1 MSSKSK
7 FVRCGFNGGTE
18 QEPGRQRHALKRC
31 LASVI
36 AVSLS
41 IVCMVPA
48 AYAQNIDDVSSSP
61 NAVISEGGDS
71 TVVAAPSARNVN
83 VDDKTSEEANTSN
96 GAPTPSETNQD
107 AQQDSSPSSS
117 TTGDSSESSN
127 GATDNKADDS
137 AEATAGNSANDG
149 AQTQA
154 PNDASSQDAKNDS
167 SNATDQSPA
176 KANVQVAATALG
188 GRDFEGQVTKEINGK
203 TYILIGNEQ
212 QLRAIGSDKK
222 VIGRINK
229 VTQTCTQQGPLN
241 YQWVDGAPS
250 SEYAG
255 DADLSDSDTLRDA
268 DASDHDNPLLA
279 CTALTVKKTRTK
291 YYGVSADGTQTDYSA
306 ANTGLTYS
314 ADANYLIFRDIDLS
328 KNAAD
333 TNNTEW
339 TPLMFSGTMLGAVSN
354 DGDTEASLWK
364 AVGADGASVEHTT
377 AARPVI
383 SHVVVNQKDMVSNVK
398 GDQLDVSKQQGIG
411 FFASITNKTV
421 MNSNS
426 LGSAGTAVVS
436 NLKLQDASVTNHTSE
451 SYIPPTLL
459 GMLTSAVGLLLDTLL
474 KALKL
479 LTFGQV
485 DLDLN
490 LQGLLTLHKDN
501 PSNLATGAFAGRI
514 YGDTKVTDCE
524 VADVSVSS
532 VSRMTGGFV
541 GYVEGATRY
550 DAVSGIV
557 GALTNVLSKILG
569 VIPFLGLGDLVDWLL
584 SGTLGLNALIPV
596 GYYNPVIS
604 NSSVNGF
611 KKNVVIGNK
620 DNPQAGGFVGAQIG
634 AIIENSSVTST
645 NGFTVRA
652 TQYAGGFAG
661 ISRNGNVG
669 GLINSL
675 GVDLLSALRPQSL
688 IENSGLTVNGDAK
701 ITVQAEDY
709 AGGFNGAMANA
720 YAVNNSI
727 TASVAVT
734 ADRSHAGGFTGFA
747 SVGWGLEL
755 GTDDTTNASL
765 LKQLTKAV
773 TNLLSSNNGAGEL
786 LSIVGVNPSAIL
798 GTQMKGSL
806 TVAAGGD
813 YAGGLVGEGSGTVIG
828 DSSRNRLQN
837 LTFWKYN
844 NLRDFPQQRST
855 TIEGLE
861 SVTATGSY
869 AGGIAGNLQP
879 TTVAGLLNSVVKI
892 GDIATLKKFDQF
904 AAFTVENMSVTAPAS
919 GLTVTAGSYY
929 AGGAIGCATGGDVA
943 NTNLTNLAT
952 VSARGEAGG
961 FIGFSGPG
969 DAIGAGGLN
978 VLGLIKLSGLLSVA
992 QYSSV
997 AVTASNVNGISG
1009 GFTVAATGKNENNE
1023 TTDYAAGGFYGQA
1036 NSTKTR
1042 ESHVTNLK
1050 SVTADTSTSDGVA
1063 GGFVGFST
1071 TGGLADALS
1080 NAEDSSILDDLIK
1093 GGLLSVN
1100 DLLGAVPYLIPSY
1113 TDTTV
1118 TYVNGGYV
1126 EGDIAG
1132 GYAGNFQSGKVNQF
1146 SETDLK
1152 NDSTLAGVQSRV
1164 QTNPVAVVNL
1174 DHVTGGAYAGG
1185 FGGKVVSG
1193 ALASAGNGG
1202 LSLLGKFGTVDL
1214 ANLLQVVQGYVPFIS
1229 YAGVHSD
1236 ATTVEATSGNK
1247 ISDPDDPGFTVS
1259 ATRFDQSDTQSGS
1272 AGGYIGYGSGV
1283 QVSHSSVTQLRRTD
1297 VKAPK
1302 NLETTGSID
1311 DTYLSKDSSY
1321 AVTAA
1326 RYAGGYIGKMDIG
1339 SAAAVGG
1346 GLSLLGQNVNLNDV
1360 LSVLDVVVS
1369 SIEHSDVTGGIG
1381 GYSVLASTADHRNAN
1396 NEPDPLGMA
1405 GGFAGDIE
1413 GGHIQD
1419 SSSHEFVYIIGQV
1432 SAGGYVGA
1440 MQPGAVA
1447 NVLGEGSVLK
1457 KLANLDNLLSLVQDF
1472 TPTIRNSSTDA
1483 AVCGGAVRAQAASDT
1498 TTRRGMAGGYAG
1510 RNRGGHI
1517 WGNNTAAW
1525 KQENTDGKYNGPQRV
1540 AYAARI
1546 RSVYGAEIAGGYTGF
1561 MEAADTAQ
1569 GGSLSLLGG
1578 LIKAGNL
1585 AGVLSVVYPTEEH
1598 SKVTGPLRNMSYD
1611 QWKTWVDNIGKYG
1624 AYGKEF
1630 TEVATGDGAGSVTDQ
1645 DSLDKFLESYIFG
1658 FNVVAGRAEYKT
1670 GANLHD
1676 SGVAGGH
1683 VGLMRTG
1690 TITDGQSMDVKTV
1703 SAMRAAGGYAGTME
1717 SGSASSFGSIQ
1728 LFGDKGI
1735 KLDLGQ
1741 MLDVAQ
1747 VFVPVVK
1754 SSSVAGYR
1762 KGMKVVATGEDI
1774 THGTGN
1780 AGGYA
1785 GLAVGG
1791 QIWGDLDQ
1799 NGQKLV
1805 KGVTAAGANVSNL
1818 RKVEGRN
1825 NVGGFIGVATAG
1837 AVADV
1842 DTNASEGFLQGILD
1856 SLVSNPASLV
1866 SVLQATV
1873 TTIRGAHVS
1882 SDDPAWG
1889 YTVNGAYES
1898 KDDKG
1903 NTTTKYAL
1911 NAGGFAGSLQA
1922 AILGDK
1928 DSAKGTGSEADP
1940 NNDPASLTVNGLR
1953 AVEGGQY
1960 AGGFFGLADISSVAS
1975 VGGGEAGDKQNTNLL
1990 LKLLKVGNVGVLEA
2004 FRTFIYDGQVN
2015 GVSDGIQI
2023 VAHDST
2029 TKGMLDSKRYTGAAG
2044 GFGGGLINGS
2054 VKQSNVTNLN
2064 SVTGVNYVGGFI
2076 GHLGKSGT
2084 VAADNAQLGTDA
2096 LNLLGATAG
2105 VLDIW
2110 GSHVGDSRVT
2120 GIPDG
2125 YTVTATHHGDNYG
2138 KATDKAT
2145 GREVAGGFVGYADLA
2160 RVKGCASDNLKKVTS
2175 GEIAGGFVGETS
2187 RAYLVDAKVNSV
2199 LVELLL
2205 HVVNALVKLLYLD
2218 KAEQVGVIDLGKWF
2232 PAIFGK
2238 VFDLKVLSEGNV
2250 LYVNLFGLK
2259 VSVALSKADDENQQ
2273 QTDVAIVTIGDSV
2286 IKLPCSKDGID
2297 MNGSSSNLTVQLIKG
2312 NRTRVEQSTVTG
2324 IASGYDVF
2332 GGGATQ
2338 DTDGVKDLSTG
2349 YTGGFAGLN
2358 DEGVLADDHMVYADT
2373 IRGAS
2378 GLVDPFSNTKLKSVW
2393 DFNTMSDI
2401 LGPVDDGHGGKAYN
2415 TYRIYRKAAAN
2426 ASEARTSAQDGNKI
2440 FSQKNTAGDALNTG
2454 LDRWEVKL
2462 FDVVNTYDSS
2472 AVHSS
2477 ASGDAGTT
2485 WVGIKD
2491 AVVDSTDGSTK
2502 TKLDA
2507 YQSPAKAVL
2516 MLDATVTD
2524 NNGGLTP
2531 EPDDG
2536 QDPCGKDGCK
2546 TVDLTLQKVWRN
2558 GQLERPD
2565 AITLEVTATYT
2576 NAAGEQVKAG
2586 KLECFKDDCATEERA
2601 NPFTVTMTAKEN
2613 GSAWSDTWRTKL
2625 TGLPVAF
2632 VDKGSGPNGE
2642 DVTRYYT
2649 YTVKELNMT
2658 YASGDTD
2665 GNAETKTPAEAGY
2678 SVSVKYGTDKD
2689 GKYVVTVTN
2698 FSPLPETGGNGTL
2711 LFVMLG
2717 VLMLAL
2723 GTAWY
2728 LRANRME
2735 PAAAGGAGA
2744 GTALPVGRKRG
2755 RHTR

>member
-1 MSSKSK
+1 M
-7 FVRCGFNGGTE
+7 
-18 QEPGRQRHALKRC
+18 
-31 LASVI
+31 
-36 AVSLS
+36 
-41 IVCMVPA
+41 
-48 AYAQNIDDVSSSP
+48 
-61 NAVISEGGDS
+61 
-71 TVVAAPSARNVN
+71 
-83 VDDKTSEEANTSN
+83 
-96 GAPTPSETNQD
+96 
-107 AQQDSSPSSS
+107 
-117 TTGDSSESSN
+117 
-127 GATDNKADDS
+127 
-137 AEATAGNSANDG
+137 
-149 AQTQA
+149 
-154 PNDASSQDAKNDS
+154 
-167 SNATDQSPA
+167 
-176 KANVQVAATALG
+176 QVAATALG

-212 QLRAIGSDKK
+212 QLRAIGSGKK

-229 VTQTCTQQGPLN
+229 VTQTCMRQGPN
-241 YQWVDGAPS
+241 YQWVDGTPS

-255 DADLSDSDTLRDA
+255 DADLSDSDTLRNA
-268 DASDHDNPLLA
+268 DASDYDNSLA
-279 CTALTVKKTRTK
+279 ICRTKVDAGKTRTR
-291 YYGVSADGTQTDYSA
+291 YYGVNANGTQADYSA

-314 ADANYLIFRDIDLS
+314 ADADYLIFRDIDLS

-354 DGDTEASLWK
+354 DGDTAASLWK
-364 AVGADGASVEHTT
+364 AVGADGASVVHAT

-398 GDQLDVSKQQGIG
+398 GDQLDVRKQQGIG

-436 NLKLQDASVTNHTSE
+436 NLKLQDVSVANHTSE
-451 SYIPPTLL
+451 SYIPETLL
-459 GMLTSAVGLLLDTLL
+459 DMLISAVGGLLDLLLE
-474 KALKL
+474 ALKL

-485 DLDLN
+485 DLGLN
-490 LQGLLTLHKDN
+490 LRGLLTLHKDN

-557 GALTNVLSKILG
+557 GALTKVLSKILN
-569 VIPFLGLGDLVDWLL
+569 VIPFLGLGDLVNWLL
-584 SGTLGLNALIPV
+584 SGTLGLNALVPV

-611 KKNVVIGNK
+611 KENVVIGNK
-620 DNPQAGGFVGAQIG
+620 NNPQAGGFVGAQIG
-634 AIIENSSVTST
+634 AIVENSSVTST
-645 NGFTVRA
+645 NGFTVQA

-669 GLINSL
+669 GLLNSL
-675 GVDLLSALRPQSL
+675 GIDLLSALRPQSL
-688 IENSGLTVNGDAK
+688 IENSNLTVDGDGK
-701 ITVQAEDY
+701 VTVSATDY
-709 AGGFNGAMANA
+709 AGGFSGAMANA
-720 YAVNNSI
+720 YAVNNTISA
-727 TASVAVT
+727 TAAVST
-734 ADRSHAGGFTGFA
+734 DKSHAGGFTGFA

-755 GTDDTTNASL
+755 GTDDATNASL

-773 TNLLSSNNGAGEL
+773 AKLLSGSGSGAGEL
-786 LSIVGVNPSAIL
+786 LSIVGVNPSVIL
-798 GTQMKGSL
+798 GTQMKGSF
-806 TVAAGGD
+806 TVKAGGD

-828 DSSRNRLQN
+828 DSSQDHLQN

-844 NLRDFPQQRST
+844 NPRGLPQQRST
-855 TIEGLE
+855 AINGLE
-861 SVTATGSY
+861 SVSAGGSY

-904 AAFTVENMSVTAPAS
+904 APFTVENVTVAAPAS

-929 AGGAIGCATGGDVA
+929 AGGAIGCATGGDVT

-952 VSARGEAGG
+952 VTAKGEAGG

-969 DAIGAGGLN
+969 DAVGAGGLN

-997 AVTASNVNGISG
+997 AVTASNVNGIAN
-1009 GFTVAATGKNENNE
+1009 GFTVKATGKNENNE

-1050 SVTADTSTSDGVA
+1050 SVTADTSTSDGIA

-1080 NAEDSSILDDLIK
+1080 NADDSSVLDNLIK

-1100 DLLGAVPYLIPSY
+1100 DLLGAMPYLIPSY

-1118 TYVNGGYV
+1118 SYVNGGYV

-1146 SETDLK
+1146 SETDLE
-1152 NDSTLAGVQSRV
+1152 NDSTLADVQSRV
-1164 QTNPVAVVNL
+1164 QANPVAVVNL

-1236 ATTVEATSGNK
+1236 ATTVETTSGNK

-1369 SIEHSDVTGGIG
+1369 TIEHSDVTGGIG
-1381 GYSVLASTADHRNAN
+1381 GYSVLAGTADHRNAN
-1396 NEPDPLGMA
+1396 NKPDPLGMA

-1432 SAGGYVGA
+1432 SAGGYVGT

-1447 NVLGEGSVLK
+1447 NVLGDGSVLK
-1457 KLANLDNLLSLVQDF
+1457 KLVNLDNLLSLVQDF
-1472 TPTIRNSSTDA
+1472 VPTIRNSSTDA
-1483 AVCGGAVRAQAASDT
+1483 TVCGGAVRAQAASDT

-1561 MEAADTAQ
+1561 MEAADTAE

-1598 SKVTGPLRNMSYD
+1598 TKVTGPLRNMSYD

-1630 TEVATGDGAGSVTDQ
+1630 TDVTTADGAGSVTDQ

-1658 FNVVAGRAEYKT
+1658 FNVVAGRAEYRT

-1747 VFVPVVK
+1747 VFVPVIK

-1780 AGGYA
+1780 AGGYV

-1799 NGQKLV
+1799 NGQKLADGATAD
-1805 KGVTAAGANVSNL
+1805 KAAGANVSNL

-1856 SLVSNPASLV
+1856 SLVSTPASLV

-1889 YTVNGAYES
+1889 YTVDGAYET

-1922 AILGDK
+1922 SILGDK

-1940 NNDPASLTVNGLR
+1940 NNDPAALTVTGLR

-1960 AGGFFGLADISSVAS
+1960 AGGFFGLADVSSVAS
-1975 VGGGEAGDKQNTNLL
+1975 VGGGEAGDKQDTNLL

-2015 GVSDGIQI
+2015 GVNDGIQV

-2054 VKQSNVTNLN
+2054 VKQSTVTNLN

-2084 VAADNAQLGTDA
+2084 VAADNAQLGTSA

-2110 GSHVGDSRVT
+2110 GSHVGDSHVT

-2125 YTVTATHHGDNYG
+2125 YTVTATHHGDDYG

-2145 GREVAGGFVGYADLA
+2145 GREVAGGFVGYVDLA
-2160 RVKGCASDNLKKVTS
+2160 RVKGCTAGNLKKVTS

-2187 RAYLVDAKVNSV
+2187 RAYLVDTQVNSV

-2205 HVVNALVKLLYLD
+2205 RVVNALVKLLYLD
-2218 KAEQVGVIDLGKWF
+2218 KAQQVGVIDLGKWF
-2232 PAIFGK
+2232 PTIFGK
-2238 VFDLKVLSEGNV
+2238 VFDLKVLSEGDV

-2259 VSVALSKADDENQQ
+2259 VSVALSKADAENQQ

-2297 MNGSSSNLTVQLIKG
+2297 MDGSGSNLTVQLIKG

-2349 YTGGFAGLN
+2349 YAGGFAGLN

-2373 IRGAS
+2373 IRSTS

-2401 LGPVDDGHGGKAYN
+2401 LGPVDEGNGGKAYN

-2426 ASEARTSAQDGNKI
+2426 AGEARTSAQDGNKI
-2440 FSQKNTAGDALNTG
+2440 FSQKNTADDALHTG

-2462 FDVVNTYDSS
+2462 FDVVNTYDSG
-2472 AVHSS
+2472 AVHSG

-2491 AVVDSTDGSTK
+2491 AVTVAGGSS

-2516 MLDATVTD
+2516 MLDVPVSD

-2536 QDPCGKDGCK
+2536 QDPCGKDGCR
-2546 TVDLTLQKVWRN
+2546 TIDLTVQKVWKDYGRVT
-2558 GQLERPD
+2558 RPD
-2565 AITLEVTATYT
+2565 AIALKITATYT
-2576 NAAGEQVKAG
+2576 NDAGEKVTPETIQ
-2586 KLECFKDDCATEERA
+2586 CFDGDCNAVPKTNGWTE
-2601 NPFTVTMTAKEN
+2601 VLDSSD
-2613 GSAWSDTWRTKL
+2613 GSLWSSTWRKKI

-2632 VDKGSGPNGE
+2632 TDDAG
-2642 DVTRYYT
+2642 TLRYYT
-2649 YTVKELNMT
+2649 YTVTETWMMFGK
-2658 YASGDTD
+2658 GDVVQCATSAGAD
-2665 GNAETKTPAEAGY
+2665 ATEGCKTPADAGY
-2678 SVSVKYGTDKD
+2678 SVSVSYAADPNNTTGDVNKE
-2689 GKYVVTVTN
+2689 YVATVTN
-2698 FSPLPETGGNGTL
+2698 AVPLPETGGQGTQWFMLFGL
-2711 LFVMLG
+2711 LLLG
-2717 VLMLAL
+2717 L

-2728 LRANRME
+2728 FKAN
-2735 PAAAGGAGA
+2735 AGGASG
-2744 GTALPVGRKRG
+2744 PSRKRG
-2755 RHTR
+2755 RHAVS

>member
-1 MSSKSK
+1 M
-7 FVRCGFNGGTE
+7 
-18 QEPGRQRHALKRC
+18 
-31 LASVI
+31 
-36 AVSLS
+36 
-41 IVCMVPA
+41 
-48 AYAQNIDDVSSSP
+48 
-61 NAVISEGGDS
+61 
-71 TVVAAPSARNVN
+71 
-83 VDDKTSEEANTSN
+83 
-96 GAPTPSETNQD
+96 
-107 AQQDSSPSSS
+107 
-117 TTGDSSESSN
+117 
-127 GATDNKADDS
+127 
-137 AEATAGNSANDG
+137 
-149 AQTQA
+149 
-154 PNDASSQDAKNDS
+154 
-167 SNATDQSPA
+167 
-176 KANVQVAATALG
+176 QVAATALG

-212 QLRAIGSDKK
+212 QLRAIGSGKK

-229 VTQTCTQQGPLN
+229 VTQTCTGQGPFG
-241 YQWVDGAPS
+241 YHWVDGAS
-250 SEYAG
+250 STEYAG
-255 DADLSDSDTLRDA
+255 DADLADSDTLRNA
-268 DASDHDNPLLA
+268 DASDYDNSLA
-279 CTALTVKKTRTK
+279 ICHTKVDADKTRTR
-291 YYGVSADGTQTDYSA
+291 YYGVGADGTQADYSA

-333 TNNTEW
+333 TASTEW

-354 DGDTEASLWK
+354 SADAVASLWK

-383 SHVVVNQKDMVSNVK
+383 SHVVVNQQGK
-398 GDQLDVSKQQGIG
+398 QLDVSKQQGIG

-421 MNSNS
+421 MNNTS

-436 NLKLQDASVTNHTSE
+436 NLKLQDVSVTNQASK

-459 GMLTSAVGLLLDTLL
+459 DTLISAVGGLLDLLL

-485 DLDLN
+485 NLDLN
-490 LQGLLTLHKDN
+490 LKGLLTLHKGN

-514 YGDTKVTDCE
+514 YGDAKVTDCE

-557 GALTNVLSKILG
+557 GTLTNVLSKILG
-569 VIPFLGLGDLVDWLL
+569 VIPFLGLGDLVNWLL
-584 SGTLGLNALIPV
+584 SVTLGLNALIPV

-620 DNPQAGGFVGAQIG
+620 NNPQAGGFVGAQIG

-645 NGFTVRA
+645 NGFTVQA

-669 GLINSL
+669 GLLNSL
-675 GVDLLSALRPQSL
+675 GIDLLSALRPQSL
-688 IENSGLTVNGDAK
+688 IENSNLTVDGDGK
-701 ITVQAEDY
+701 VTVSATDY
-709 AGGFNGAMANA
+709 AGGFSGAMANA
-720 YAVNNSI
+720 YAVNNTISA
-727 TASVAVT
+727 TAAVST
-734 ADRSHAGGFTGFA
+734 DKSHAGGFTGFA

-755 GTDDTTNASL
+755 GTDDATDASL

-773 TNLLSSNNGAGEL
+773 AKLLSGSGSGAGEL
-786 LSIVGVNPSAIL
+786 LSIVGVNPSVIL
-798 GTQMKGSL
+798 GTQMKGSF
-806 TVAAGGD
+806 TVKAGGD

-828 DSSRNRLQN
+828 DSSQDHLQN

-844 NLRDFPQQRST
+844 NPRGLPQQRST
-855 TIEGLE
+855 AINGLE
-861 SVTATGSY
+861 SVSAGGSY

-929 AGGAIGCATGGDVA
+929 AGGAIGCATGGDVT

-952 VSARGEAGG
+952 VTAKGEAGG

-969 DAIGAGGLN
+969 DAVGAGGLN

-997 AVTASNVNGISG
+997 AVTSSNVNGIAN
-1009 GFTVAATGKNENNE
+1009 GFTVKATGKNENNE

-1050 SVTADTSTSDGVA
+1050 SVTADTSTSDGIA

-1080 NAEDSSILDDLIK
+1080 NADDSSVLDNLIK

-1100 DLLGAVPYLIPSY
+1100 DLLGAMPYLIPSY

-1118 TYVNGGYV
+1118 SYVNGGYV

-1146 SETDLK
+1146 DKKDLE
-1152 NDSTLAGVQSRV
+1152 NGPTPADVQSRV
-1164 QTNPVAVVNL
+1164 QANPVAVVNL

-1236 ATTVEATSGNK
+1236 ATTVETTSGNK

-1259 ATRFDQSDTQSGS
+1259 ATRLDQSDTQSGS

-1283 QVSHSSVTQLRRTD
+1283 QVSHSSVTQLRHTD

-1360 LSVLDVVVS
+1360 LDVLDVVVS
-1369 SIEHSDVTGGIG
+1369 TIEHSDVTGGIG

-1396 NEPDPLGMA
+1396 NKPDPLGMA

-1432 SAGGYVGA
+1432 SAGGYVGT

-1447 NVLGEGSVLK
+1447 NVLGDGSVLK
-1457 KLANLDNLLSLVQDF
+1457 KLVNLDNLLSLVQDF
-1472 TPTIRNSSTDA
+1472 VPTIRNSSTDA

-1561 MEAADTAQ
+1561 MEAADTAE

-1598 SKVTGPLRNMSYD
+1598 TKVTGPLRNMSYD

-1630 TEVATGDGAGSVTDQ
+1630 TEVATGDGAVSVTDQ

-1658 FNVVAGRAEYKT
+1658 FNVVAGRAEYRT

-1747 VFVPVVK
+1747 VFVPVIK

-1780 AGGYA
+1780 AGGYV

-1799 NGQKLV
+1799 NGQKLADGATAD
-1805 KGVTAAGANVSNL
+1805 KAAGANVSNL

-1889 YTVNGAYES
+1889 YTVDGAYET

-2054 VKQSNVTNLN
+2054 VKQSAVTNLN

-2084 VAADNAQLGTDA
+2084 VAADNAQLGTDT

-2145 GREVAGGFVGYADLA
+2145 GREVAGGFVGYVDLA

-2205 HVVNALVKLLYLD
+2205 YVVNALVKLLYLD

-2232 PAIFGK
+2232 PTIFGK
-2238 VFDLKVLSEGNV
+2238 VFDLKVLSEGDV

-2297 MNGSSSNLTVQLIKG
+2297 MNGSGSNLTVQLIKG

-2401 LGPVDDGHGGKAYN
+2401 LGPVDDGHGAKAYN

-2440 FSQKNTAGDALNTG
+2440 FSQKNTADDALNTG

-2491 AVVDSTDGSTK
+2491 AVVNSTDGSTK

-2516 MLDATVTD
+2516 MLDTTVTD

-2536 QDPCGKDGCK
+2536 QDPCGKDGCR
-2546 TVDLTLQKVWRN
+2546 TIDLTVQKVWKDYGRVT
-2558 GQLERPD
+2558 RPD
-2565 AITLEVTATYT
+2565 AIALKITATYT
-2576 NAAGEQVKAG
+2576 NDAGEKVAPETIQ
-2586 KLECFKDDCATEERA
+2586 CFDGDCNAVPKTNGWTE
-2601 NPFTVTMTAKEN
+2601 VLDSSD
-2613 GSAWSDTWRTKL
+2613 GSLWSSTWRKKI

-2632 VDKGSGPNGE
+2632 TDDAG
-2642 DVTRYYT
+2642 TLRYYT
-2649 YTVKELNMT
+2649 YTVTETWMMFGK
-2658 YASGDTD
+2658 GDVVQCATSAGAD
-2665 GNAETKTPAEAGY
+2665 ATEGCKTPADAGY
-2678 SVSVKYGTDKD
+2678 SVSVSYAADPNNTTGDVNKE
-2689 GKYVVTVTN
+2689 YVATVTN
-2698 FSPLPETGGNGTL
+2698 AVPLPETGGQGTQWFMLFGL
-2711 LFVMLG
+2711 LLLG
-2717 VLMLAL
+2717 L

-2728 LRANRME
+2728 FKAN
-2735 PAAAGGAGA
+2735 AGGASG
-2744 GTALPVGRKRG
+2744 PSRKRG
-2755 RHTR
+2755 RHAVS

>member
-1 MSSKSK
+1 M
-7 FVRCGFNGGTE
+7 
-18 QEPGRQRHALKRC
+18 
-31 LASVI
+31 
-36 AVSLS
+36 
-41 IVCMVPA
+41 
-48 AYAQNIDDVSSSP
+48 
-61 NAVISEGGDS
+61 
-71 TVVAAPSARNVN
+71 
-83 VDDKTSEEANTSN
+83 
-96 GAPTPSETNQD
+96 
-107 AQQDSSPSSS
+107 
-117 TTGDSSESSN
+117 
-127 GATDNKADDS
+127 
-137 AEATAGNSANDG
+137 
-149 AQTQA
+149 
-154 PNDASSQDAKNDS
+154 
-167 SNATDQSPA
+167 
-176 KANVQVAATALG
+176 QVAATALG

-212 QLRAIGSDKK
+212 QLRAIGSGKK

-229 VTQTCTQQGPLN
+229 VTQTCMRQGPN
-241 YQWVDGAPS
+241 YQWVDGTPS

-255 DADLSDSDTLRDA
+255 DADLSDSDTLRNA
-268 DASDHDNPLLA
+268 DASDYDNSLA
-279 CTALTVKKTRTK
+279 ICRTKVDAGKTRTR
-291 YYGVSADGTQTDYSA
+291 YYGVNANGTQADYSA

-314 ADANYLIFRDIDLS
+314 ADADYLIFRDIDLS

-354 DGDTEASLWK
+354 DGDTAASLWK
-364 AVGADGASVEHTT
+364 AVGADGASVVHAT

-398 GDQLDVSKQQGIG
+398 GDQLDVRKQQGIG

-436 NLKLQDASVTNHTSE
+436 NLKLQDVSVANHTSE
-451 SYIPPTLL
+451 SYIPETLL
-459 GMLTSAVGLLLDTLL
+459 DMLISAVGGLLDLLLE
-474 KALKL
+474 ALKL

-485 DLDLN
+485 DLGLN
-490 LQGLLTLHKDN
+490 LRGLLTLHKDN

-557 GALTNVLSKILG
+557 GALTKVLSKILN
-569 VIPFLGLGDLVDWLL
+569 VIPFLGLGDLVNWLL
-584 SGTLGLNALIPV
+584 SGTLGLNALVPV

-611 KKNVVIGNK
+611 KENVVIGNK
-620 DNPQAGGFVGAQIG
+620 NNPQAGGFVGAQIG
-634 AIIENSSVTST
+634 AIVENSSVTST

-669 GLINSL
+669 GLLNSL
-675 GVDLLSALRPQSL
+675 GIDLLSALRPQSL
-688 IENSGLTVNGDAK
+688 IENSNLTVDGDGK
-701 ITVQAEDY
+701 VTVSATDY
-709 AGGFNGAMANA
+709 AGGFSGAMANA
-720 YAVNNSI
+720 YAVNNTISA
-727 TASVAVT
+727 TAAVST
-734 ADRSHAGGFTGFA
+734 DKSHAGGFTGFA

-755 GTDDTTNASL
+755 GTDDATNASL

-773 TNLLSSNNGAGEL
+773 AKLLSGSGSGAGEL
-786 LSIVGVNPSAIL
+786 LSIVGVNPSVIL
-798 GTQMKGSL
+798 GTQMKGSF
-806 TVAAGGD
+806 TVKAGGD

-828 DSSRNRLQN
+828 DSSQDHLQN

-844 NLRDFPQQRST
+844 NPRGLPQQRST
-855 TIEGLE
+855 AINGLE
-861 SVTATGSY
+861 SVSAGGSY

-904 AAFTVENMSVTAPAS
+904 APFTVENVTVAAPAS

-929 AGGAIGCATGGDVA
+929 AGGAIGCATGGDVT

-952 VSARGEAGG
+952 VTAKGEAGG

-969 DAIGAGGLN
+969 DAVGAGGLN

-997 AVTASNVNGISG
+997 AVTASNVNGIAN
-1009 GFTVAATGKNENNE
+1009 GFTVKATGKNENNE

-1050 SVTADTSTSDGVA
+1050 SVTADTSTSDGIA

-1080 NAEDSSILDDLIK
+1080 NADDSSVLDNLIK

-1100 DLLGAVPYLIPSY
+1100 DLLGAMPYLIPSY

-1118 TYVNGGYV
+1118 SYVNGGYV

-1146 SETDLK
+1146 DKKDLE
-1152 NDSTLAGVQSRV
+1152 NDPTLADVQSRV
-1164 QTNPVAVVNL
+1164 QANPVAVVNL

-1236 ATTVEATSGNK
+1236 ATTVETTSGNK

-1259 ATRFDQSDTQSGS
+1259 ATRLDQSDTQSGS

-1283 QVSHSSVTQLRRTD
+1283 QVSHSSVTQLRHTD
-1297 VKAPK
+1297 VKALK

-1360 LSVLDVVVS
+1360 LDVLNIVVS
-1369 SIEHSDVTGGIG
+1369 TIEHSDVTGGIG

-1396 NEPDPLGMA
+1396 NKPDPLGMA

-1413 GGHIQD
+1413 GGHIQN

-1432 SAGGYVGA
+1432 SAGGYVGT

-1447 NVLGEGSVLK
+1447 NVLGDGSVLK
-1457 KLANLDNLLSLVQDF
+1457 KLVNLDNLLSLVQDF
-1472 TPTIRNSSTDA
+1472 VPTIRNSSTDA

-1561 MEAADTAQ
+1561 MDAADTAE

-1598 SKVTGPLRNMSYD
+1598 TKVTGPLRNMSYD

-1630 TEVATGDGAGSVTDQ
+1630 TKVATGDGAGSVTDQ
-1645 DSLDKFLESYIFG
+1645 ESLDKFLESYIFG
-1658 FNVVAGRAEYKT
+1658 FNVVAGRAEYRT

-1747 VFVPVVK
+1747 VFVPVIK

-1780 AGGYA
+1780 AGGYV

-1799 NGQKLV
+1799 NGQKLADGATAD
-1805 KGVTAAGANVSNL
+1805 KAAGANVSNL

-1856 SLVSNPASLV
+1856 SLVSTPASLV

-1889 YTVNGAYES
+1889 YTVDGAYET

-1922 AILGDK
+1922 SILGDK

-1940 NNDPASLTVNGLR
+1940 NNDPAALTVTGLR

-1960 AGGFFGLADISSVAS
+1960 AGGFFGLADVSSVAS
-1975 VGGGEAGDKQNTNLL
+1975 VGGGEAGDKQDTNLL

-2015 GVSDGIQI
+2015 GVNDGIQV

-2054 VKQSNVTNLN
+2054 VKQSTVTNLN

-2084 VAADNAQLGTDA
+2084 VAADNAQLGTSA

-2110 GSHVGDSRVT
+2110 GSHVGDSHVT

-2125 YTVTATHHGDNYG
+2125 YTVTATHHGDDYG

-2160 RVKGCASDNLKKVTS
+2160 RVKGCTAGNLKKVTS

-2187 RAYLVDAKVNSV
+2187 RAYLVDTQVNSV

-2205 HVVNALVKLLYLD
+2205 RVVNALVKLLYLD
-2218 KAEQVGVIDLGKWF
+2218 KAQQVGVIDLGKWF
-2232 PAIFGK
+2232 PTIFGK
-2238 VFDLKVLSEGNV
+2238 VFDLKVLSEGDV

-2259 VSVALSKADDENQQ
+2259 VSVALSKADAENQQ

-2297 MNGSSSNLTVQLIKG
+2297 MDGSGSNLTVQLIKG

-2349 YTGGFAGLN
+2349 YAGGFAGLN

-2373 IRGAS
+2373 IRSTS

-2401 LGPVDDGHGGKAYN
+2401 LGPVDEGNGGKAYN

-2426 ASEARTSAQDGNKI
+2426 AGEARTSAQDGNKI
-2440 FSQKNTAGDALNTG
+2440 FSQKNTADDALHTG

-2462 FDVVNTYDSS
+2462 FDVVNTYDSG
-2472 AVHSS
+2472 AVHSG

-2491 AVVDSTDGSTK
+2491 AVTVAGGSS

-2516 MLDATVTD
+2516 MLDVPVSD

-2536 QDPCGKDGCK
+2536 QDPCGKDGCR
-2546 TVDLTLQKVWRN
+2546 TIDLTVQKVWKDYGRVT
-2558 GQLERPD
+2558 RPD
-2565 AITLEVTATYT
+2565 AIALKITATYT
-2576 NAAGEQVKAG
+2576 NDAGEKVTPETIQ
-2586 KLECFKDDCATEERA
+2586 CFDGDCNAVPKTNGWTE
-2601 NPFTVTMTAKEN
+2601 VLDSSD
-2613 GSAWSDTWRTKL
+2613 GSLWSSTWRKKI

-2632 VDKGSGPNGE
+2632 TDDAG
-2642 DVTRYYT
+2642 TLRYYT
-2649 YTVKELNMT
+2649 YTVTETWMMFGK
-2658 YASGDTD
+2658 GDVVQCATSAGAD
-2665 GNAETKTPAEAGY
+2665 ATEGCKTPADAGY
-2678 SVSVKYGTDKD
+2678 SVSVSYAADPNNTTGDVNKE
-2689 GKYVVTVTN
+2689 YVATVTN
-2698 FSPLPETGGNGTL
+2698 AVPLPETGGQGTQWFMLFGL
-2711 LFVMLG
+2711 LLLG
-2717 VLMLAL
+2717 L

-2728 LRANRME
+2728 FKAN
-2735 PAAAGGAGA
+2735 AGGASG
-2744 GTALPVGRKRG
+2744 PSRKRG
-2755 RHTR
+2755 RHAVS